1 MMRSLTT
8 AGTGMVAQQINLD
21 VIANNL
27 ANVNTTGYKG
37 QRAEFQDLMYQTYR
51 AAGSSTGAT
60 TVLPQAEQVGLG
72 VEFSGNAN
80 SMANG
85 PLQSTNNPLDVAIIG
100 EGFFQV
106 ERPDGT
112 TAYTRDGSF
121 KQDANGLLVTQ
132 DGFPIVPNITIPAGA
147 GAVSISPN
155 GVVTA
160 KLPGSDDATEIET
173 IQLAIF
179 PNPGGLSRA
188 GQNLYTA
195 NAASGAAAVVSP
207 GGAEGAGQLRS
218 GFVEG
223 SNVQIVEEMVRMILA
238 QRSYEINSKAV
249 QTADEMLGILN
260 NLKR

>member
-1 MMRSLTT
+1 
-8 AGTGMVAQQINLD
+8 MVAQQINLD

-27 ANVNTTGYKG
+27 ANVNTTAFKG

-51 AAGSSTGAT
+51 AAGASSGGSAK
-60 TVLPQAEQVGLG
+60 LPQAEQVGLG
-72 VEFSGNAN
+72 VEFTGNAN

-85 PLQSTNNPLDVAIIG
+85 PLQSTNNPLDVAIVG

-112 TAYTRDGSF
+112 IAYTRDGSF
-121 KQDANGLLVTQ
+121 KQDSNGLLVTG
-132 DGFPIVPNITIPAGA
+132 DGFPLVPNITLPAGTSA
-147 GAVSISPN
+147 ITISPN
-155 GVVTA
+155 GSVA
-160 KLPGSDDATEIET
+160 AILPGSNEATEIET
-173 IQLAIF
+173 IQLALF
-179 PNPGGLSRA
+179 PNPGGLTRV

-195 NAASGAAAVVSP
+195 NSASGTASVVTP

-218 GFVEG
+218 GFIEG

-238 QRSYEINSKAV
+238 QRAYEINSKAV
-249 QTADEMLGILN
+249 QTADDMLGILN